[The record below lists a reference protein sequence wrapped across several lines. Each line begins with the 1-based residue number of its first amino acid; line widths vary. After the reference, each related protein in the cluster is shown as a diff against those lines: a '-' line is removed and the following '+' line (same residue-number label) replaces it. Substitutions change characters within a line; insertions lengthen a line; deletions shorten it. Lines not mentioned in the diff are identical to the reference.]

1 MKKIVLLILAF
12 ALIFSSAFMLNITAT
27 AQTVSTCGD
36 ANGDGVTNI
45 LDLVRLKKYI
55 ASPSDTEIDVNAA
68 DLNGDSV
75 IDATDLVCLRRL
87 LLGIDE
93 FVGGAGWPTEWTE
106 ALSQL
111 E

>member
-1 MKKIVLLILAF
+1 MKKIGLLILTF
-12 ALIFSSAFMLNITAT
+12 ALIFSLAFMLNITST
-27 AQTVSTCGD
+27 AQMVSICGD
-36 ANGDGVTNI
+36 ANGDDVTNV
-45 LDLVRLKKYI
+45 LDLVRLKKYL

-75 IDATDLVCLRRL
+75 VDAIDLVCLKKL
-87 LLGIDE
+87 LLGVDE
-93 FVGGAGWPTEWTE
+93 FVSGAGWSAEWSE